1 MLTGW
6 RGLLVGLVLTLAIPL
21 AHADDWADCTN
32 TDDAHQRIRGCTAI
46 IDDRASTAQK
56 RGIAHNNRGTA
67 YHMKGDLDRAME
79 DFNLAIVIDPKKA
92 NAYFN
97 RGHIYRGKDDVNEA
111 IKDYERAIA
120 LNPKNATYL
129 HASCGLRAE
138 TGTDLERARANCDA
152 ALALENNPDI
162 LFARGLVGIKQG
174 FFDQAWADYDAA
186 LQAKPGDAYY
196 LYGRGIAA
204 LRLGRTAEG
213 NADLVAAI
221 QLDSMIAGEYARLG
235 VRP

>member
-1 MLTGW
+1 MLTRW
-6 RGLLVGLVLTLAIPL
+6 RGLLAGLALTLTVPL
-21 AHADDWADCTN
+21 AHADDWADCRSE
-32 TDDAHQRIRGCTAI
+32 DLDVSIRGCTAI
-46 IDDRASTAQK
+46 INAGSATAK
-56 RGIAHNNRGTA
+56 TLGVAHNNRGYA
-67 YHMKGDLDRAME
+67 FVRKG
-79 DFNLAIVIDPKKA
+79 
-92 NAYFN
+92 
-97 RGHIYRGKDDVNEA
+97 GVNEA
-111 IKDYERAIA
+111 LKDYDRAVA
-120 LNPKNATYL
+120 LNPENAAYL

-152 ALALENNPDI
+152 ALALENNPNI

-174 FFDQAWADYDAA
+174 LFDQAWADYDAA

-213 NADLVAAI
+213 NVDIVAAV
-221 QLDSMIAGEYARLG
+221 QLDGMIAGEYARLG